1 LFSCKDLNTSASYPL
16 QVVDYQ
22 CLDNLDR
29 LKDHKTMDFAIS
41 NDKLFVAKGRRGI
54 DVYSLKSTN
63 KPIANSLT
71 ITRDSGF
78 FLTSSSLDFGHKL
91 LFSTYKKT
99 LTVLKPSDSDKVT
112 LKRIDTETFS
122 QNIDFIHIDKYLPYI
137 YVSIKNKGLVVYSTD
152 DLSIKYDYSNII
164 KNASSVFST
173 IDSVYLINK
182 DNNGALETYRKTFIG
197 DNLKLNKI
205 ATNDNL
211 KDIKILNIIDNKL
224 SYINESNDSVGV
236 FTLSDD
242 SIMPLLSVEHND
254 SILPKKLRNIN
265 DFYYD
270 GFYKVIASDY
280 GLIIIDENNN
290 TFQDLTFYS
299 NKIIVYNDFIITTD
313 DVEENATTSVDVMG
327 RATANSSGIRIY
339 KFGDIFV
346 SKNYGKAPLK
356 VRFNIRSL
364 NLKKI
369 TWEFNSFELPSYEN
383 APEYIYEKYGDY
395 NISSTITYNSG
406 KVIKEYIP
414 IKVIEDKKIQVKLFA
429 NSLSSNAPFELKVN
443 LGDTDLNFIKNIS
456 WDILDGNKTLLN
468 NRKVT
473 SLEYTFMKHGNYTVQ
488 VKAEDFDGNKVEENL
503 SILVKTYFKP
513 KIIMDLNRTYM
524 AKDINFSLAFQ
535 DSYNDTNNTSKRG
548 IISYKWI
555 FHDGSSSYQKSVI
568 YNYPKSGKY
577 IISAIVKDEYNI
589 SYEVNETV
597 EISSSILP
605 NIIVKKKTG
614 ESPFSTSF
622 SLALENNYKRYISDL
637 TWELPNGSKTKVSSI
652 AYTFNNE
659 GKFKIKNRYMLSDG
673 LSGITDV
680 DIIVDNSVDADI
692 SSSIDYGFAPLNVDF
707 NIQAKSYSGIKS
719 YDIDF
724 GDGNIS
730 KLDFNK
736 TNPSYIFKK
745 PKLYKVKLTANSNKN
760 HQGVAFKSIYV
771 IDVALDYNIPEK
783 DLDKIAQSKNLQ
795 VNFKA
800 NITDTTFVKSF
811 QWFYGYESDKS
822 DINVSNPTYTY
833 KFDKEYK
840 ALFKI
845 TLENNQTI
853 TKDVT
858 INYPTNKDNIELHK
872 GWNLISNPLSVPL
885 EKNCSSSKC
894 IKMSKLEDYNIVW
907 ILKENT
913 WVRNPSKIESRY
925 GIWIK
930 VNKNKGLSFY
940 GNRFNLDIDNI
951 VTKTWHLL
959 GNGKDLN
966 ANDLSSFKAIYIY
979 NAKTQRYIKNPTSIK
994 ASQGFYGIK

>member
-1 LFSCKDLNTSASYPL
+1 
-16 QVVDYQ
+16 
-22 CLDNLDR
+22 
-29 LKDHKTMDFAIS
+29 
-41 NDKLFVAKGRRGI
+41 
-54 DVYSLKSTN
+54 
-63 KPIANSLT
+63 
-71 ITRDSGF
+71 
-78 FLTSSSLDFGHKL
+78 
-91 LFSTYKKT
+91 
-99 LTVLKPSDSDKVT
+99 
-112 LKRIDTETFS
+112 
-122 QNIDFIHIDKYLPYI
+122 
-137 YVSIKNKGLVVYSTD
+137 
-152 DLSIKYDYSNII
+152 
-164 KNASSVFST
+164 
-173 IDSVYLINK
+173 
-182 DNNGALETYRKTFIG
+182 
-197 DNLKLNKI
+197 
-205 ATNDNL
+205 
-211 KDIKILNIIDNKL
+211 
-224 SYINESNDSVGV
+224 
-236 FTLSDD
+236 
-242 SIMPLLSVEHND
+242 
-254 SILPKKLRNIN
+254 
-265 DFYYD
+265 
-270 GFYKVIASDY
+270 
-280 GLIIIDENNN
+280 
-290 TFQDLTFYS
+290 
-299 NKIIVYNDFIITTD
+299 
-313 DVEENATTSVDVMG
+313 
-327 RATANSSGIRIY
+327 
-339 KFGDIFV
+339 
-346 SKNYGKAPLK
+346 
-356 VRFNIRSL
+356 
-364 NLKKI
+364 
-369 TWEFNSFELPSYEN
+369 
-383 APEYIYEKYGDY
+383 
-395 NISSTITYNSG
+395 
-406 KVIKEYIP
+406 
-414 IKVIEDKKIQVKLFA
+414 
-429 NSLSSNAPFELKVN
+429 
-443 LGDTDLNFIKNIS
+443 
-456 WDILDGNKTLLN
+456 
-468 NRKVT
+468 
-473 SLEYTFMKHGNYTVQ
+473 
-488 VKAEDFDGNKVEENL
+488 
-503 SILVKTYFKP
+503 
-513 KIIMDLNRTYM
+513 MDLNRTYM

-535 DSYNDTNNTSKRG
+535 DSYNDTNNTSKRD

-724 GDGNIS
+724 GDGNIT

-760 HQGVAFKSIYV
+760 HQGVAFKNIYV

-913 WVRNPSKIESRY
+913 WVRNPSKIERNMEY
-925 GIWIK
+925 G
-930 VNKNKGLSFY
+930 
-940 GNRFNLDIDNI
+940 
-951 VTKTWHLL
+951 
-959 GNGKDLN
+959 
-966 ANDLSSFKAIYIY
+966 
-979 NAKTQRYIKNPTSIK
+979 
-994 ASQGFYGIK
+994 